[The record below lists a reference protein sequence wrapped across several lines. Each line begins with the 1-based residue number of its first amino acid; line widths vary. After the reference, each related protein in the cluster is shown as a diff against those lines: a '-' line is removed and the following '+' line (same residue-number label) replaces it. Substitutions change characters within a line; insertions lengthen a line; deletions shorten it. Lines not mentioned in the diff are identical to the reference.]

1 MVSKYSSLLKNFIR
15 KNIIKNLAIKEKDL
29 LLEHDAGLYAFVN
42 QGMLTINGVDDEQ
55 EMRDTQKAFD
65 ILLFTKEQQLDLFK
79 ITASVMHWG
88 NQKWKQKPRE
98 EQAEPNGQEDCEK
111 VAKLLGLEVDT
122 FIMGLLK
129 PKIKVNMNKTKN

>member
-1 MVSKYSSLLKNFIR
+1 
-15 KNIIKNLAIKEKDL
+15 
-29 LLEHDAGLYAFVN
+29 
-42 QGMLTINGVDDEQ
+42 MLTINGVDDEQ
-55 EMRDTQKAFD
+55 EMKDTQKAFD

-98 EQAEPNGQEDCEK
+98 EQAEADGQEDCER
-111 VAKLLGLEVDT
+111 VAKLLGLEIDP

-129 PKIKVNMNKTKN
+129 PKIKVNVHQKVF